1 MSTVGFIGLGKMGGP
16 MARNLIKAGHDVKA
30 LDVVQASVDAIAE
43 AGGTAAASV
52 AEAVDG
58 VDAVVTM
65 LPAGQQVRAVYLGD
79 DGIIR
84 HAPKGTV
91 LIDCTTADIETVT
104 TVEVAAGEAGHAMI
118 DAPVS
123 GGVTGAEAGT
133 LTIMV
138 GGADQAFERAKPYL
152 DVMGKNINHAGGP
165 GKGQVAKMCNNM
177 MLACQMIAVCEG
189 FLLAEKAGLDPQKL
203 FDIATTAT
211 SQCWAMS
218 SYCPVPGPVPTS
230 PANRDYAAGFTAA
243 MMLKDL
249 KLGQSAAQNLGV
261 STPMGAAATA
271 LYGLLSRA
279 GGDEI
284 DFSGIIKMLR
294 GDGRIGD

>member
-16 MARNLIKAGHDVKA
+16 MARNLIKAGHEVKA
-30 LDVVQASVDAIAE
+30 LDVMPAAVDAIVD
-43 AGGTAAASV
+43 AGAAAVASV
-52 AEAVDG
+52 AEAAEG
-58 VDAVVTM
+58 ADAVVTM
-65 LPAGQQVRAVYLGD
+65 LPAGPQVQAVYLGD
-79 DGIIR
+79 DGAIR
-84 HAPKGTV
+84 HAPKGSV
-91 LIDCTTADIETVT
+91 FIDCTTADIETSRA
-104 TVEVAAGEAGHAMI
+104 VEAAANEAGHDMI
-118 DAPVS
+118 DGPVS
-123 GGVTGAEAGT
+123 GGVAGAEGGT

-138 GGADQAFERAKPYL
+138 GGSDQAFERAKPFL
-152 DVMGKNINHAGGP
+152 DAMGKNIIHAGGP
-165 GKGQVAKMCNNM
+165 GNGQAAKMCNNM

-189 FLLAEKAGLDPQKL
+189 FLLAEKAGLDAQKL
-203 FDIATTAT
+203 FDIANTAT
-211 SQCWAMS
+211 SQCWALS
-218 SYCPVPGPVPTS
+218 NYCPVPGPVPTS

-249 KLGQSAAQNLGV
+249 KLSQAAAQNFGV

-294 GDGRIGD
+294 GDGRIDG